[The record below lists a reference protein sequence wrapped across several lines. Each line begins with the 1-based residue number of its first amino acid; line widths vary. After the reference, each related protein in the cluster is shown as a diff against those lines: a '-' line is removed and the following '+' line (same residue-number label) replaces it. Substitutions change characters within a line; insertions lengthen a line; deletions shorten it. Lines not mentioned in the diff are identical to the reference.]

1 MVEKMDPEECRL
13 RLARHYKLTIDEA
26 DSLIQTAVDNL
37 RKERLKQV
45 RNQSR
50 EIAKKTLRNVKN
62 AERKA
67 FKEMSNT
74 LQGKALQLIKLM
86 AKNSKIPLLN
96 PYV

>member
-1 MVEKMDPEECRL
+1 MESLVEKMDPEECRL

-26 DSLIQTAVDNL
+26 DNLIQTAVDNL
-37 RKERLKQV
+37 RKERIKQV

-50 EIAKKTLRNVKN
+50 EIAKKTIRNVKT

-74 LQGKALQLIKLM
+74 LQGITHIICYIYD
-86 AKNSKIPLLN
+86 S
-96 PYV
+96 